1 MGANPSRACCC
12 SFTRG
17 WGSCFSEK
25 CRMRGVRA
33 GIGVLGILWATL
45 GLTNYGRSLNI
56 RAELSGPYIKSK

>member
-1 MGANPSRACCC
+1 
-12 SFTRG
+12 
-17 WGSCFSEK
+17 
-25 CRMRGVRA
+25 MRGVRA